1 MRGVTF
7 GAAGMGI
14 IGVAAQ
20 NSMTMQAAASAERV
34 AGLQAAGDTSI
45 AAPFTYA
52 AQRAQIAGTREAA
65 TTRGIGGALTAG
77 AGLGAALAFGGPA
90 GMAVAALGGSLTE
103 LFASGKEQ
111 EAQEKAAALSAAGQA
126 VTFRAAM
133 ASRRATF
140 DQQNSL
146 LGMYG
151 RGIGP
156 SSGAGLGLLP
166 EESMEAMLGFA
177 GAAGFSGALDGQQ
190 VLRMSRSTVGV
201 GTSGAFRGLAAAGA
215 GGRGAVNP
223 AEFIAL
229 AQQSGLMGSKADEYL
244 SRIASATSSL
254 AEQGLS
260 LDVSAT
266 SRFLR
271 MISGA
276 EGPGNFSGL
285 EQSRAVGQL
294 TGAGMGARGRFLA
307 PYGSVVE
314 NSILMEAMRGG
325 GDSMAVLRR
334 MEGITADPDRIRRSS
349 ISNYGASTA
358 ALGFAARGMSANM
371 AETMLGLTPE
381 SMTSPTMRAAGGSR
395 LAIARARA
403 QGGLLSSIGP
413 EDTATFEAEAKIQT
427 RALALGERMVQVI
440 GKLETALDA
449 LNVEVIKTIE
459 NTSFNQ

>member
-1 MRGVTF
+1 
-7 GAAGMGI
+7 
-14 IGVAAQ
+14 
-20 NSMTMQAAASAERV
+20 
-34 AGLQAAGDTSI
+34 
-45 AAPFTYA
+45 
-52 AQRAQIAGTREAA
+52 
-65 TTRGIGGALTAG
+65 
-77 AGLGAALAFGGPA
+77 
-90 GMAVAALGGSLTE
+90 
-103 LFASGKEQ
+103 
-111 EAQEKAAALSAAGQA
+111 
-126 VTFRAAM
+126 
-133 ASRRATF
+133 
-140 DQQNSL
+140 
-146 LGMYG
+146 
-151 RGIGP
+151 
-156 SSGAGLGLLP
+156 
-166 EESMEAMLGFA
+166 
-177 GAAGFSGALDGQQ
+177 
-190 VLRMSRSTVGV
+190 MSRSTVGV

-334 MEGITADPDRIRRSS
+334 MEGITADPDRIRQAS
-349 ISNYGASTA
+349 ISNYGGSTA
-358 ALGFAARGMSANM
+358 AMGFAARGMSSSM

-381 SMTSPTMRAAGGSR
+381 RMTYPTMRAAPGST
-395 LAIARARA
+395 LARARA
-403 QGGLLSSIGP
+403 KAQGALMGSIT
-413 EDTATFEAEAKIQT
+413 DADAATFEAEGKIQM

-440 GKLETALDA
+440 GKLETALDQ
-449 LNVEVIKTIE
+449 LNVKVIETIE
-459 NTSFNQ
+459 STSFNQ

>member
-1 MRGVTF
+1 
-7 GAAGMGI
+7 
-14 IGVAAQ
+14 
-20 NSMTMQAAASAERV
+20 MQAAA
-34 AGLQAAGDTSI
+34 DTSI
-45 AAPFTYA
+45 SAPFSYA

-65 TTRGIGGALTAG
+65 TTRGIGGGLTAG
-77 AGLGAALAFGGPA
+77 LSLGAALAFGGPA
-90 GMAVAALGGSLTE
+90 GLALAAIGTSLTE

-111 EAQEKAAALSAAGQA
+111 KGQEKAAALNAAGQA
-126 VTFRAAM
+126 VSFRAAM

-140 DQQNSL
+140 DQQNSI

-151 RGIGP
+151 SGIGP

-166 EESMEAMLGFA
+166 EESMEAMLNFA
-177 GAAGFSGALDGQQ
+177 GAAGFEGALDGQQ
-190 VLRMSRSTVGV
+190 VLSMSRSTVGV

-223 AEFIAL
+223 ADFIGL

-294 TGAGMGARGRFLA
+294 TGAGMGARGRYLA

-314 NSILMEAMRGG
+314 NSVLMEAMRGG
-325 GDSMAVLRR
+325 GDSMSVLKRL
-334 MEGITADPDRIRRSS
+334 EGITADPDRIRQAS
-349 ISNYGASTA
+349 ISNYGGSTA
-358 ALGFAARGMSANM
+358 SMGFAARGMSSNM
-371 AETMLGLTPE
+371 AQTMLGLTPE
-381 SMTSPTMRAAGGSR
+381 RMTSPTMRAAGGSV
-395 LAIARARA
+395 LGVARAKA
-403 QGGLLSSIGP
+403 QGSLLDSIT
-413 EDTATFEAEAKIQT
+413 DADAATFEAEAKIQM
-427 RALALGERMVQVI
+427 RALALGEKMVQMI
-440 GKLETALDA
+440 GKLEVALDQ
-449 LNVEVIKTIE
+449 LNIKVIETIE
-459 NTSFNQ
+459 STNFGP